1 MSLWTGFTAA
11 RAAPY
16 SRIQPPYSRIQP
28 KEDDAVHKSR
38 LGSLIID
45 CKTDDLTAAAAFWSA
60 ALGYDPATQQTD
72 DRYFSLVGPSGAVGI
87 SLQTVEHEARV
98 QPALAAHALY
108 DAGDRRSAETR
119 GR

>member
-38 LGSLIID
+38 LGALIID
-45 CKTDDLTAAAAFWSA
+45 CKTDELTEAAAFWSA
-60 ALGYDPATQQTD
+60 ALDYEPAPKQTD
-72 DRYFSLVGPSGAVGI
+72 DRYCSMVGGSEERREGKACGSPG
-87 SLQTVEHEARV
+87 R
-98 QPALAAHALY
+98 Y
-108 DAGDRRSAETR
+108 RWRSAHNKIQTYIKN
-119 GR
+119 